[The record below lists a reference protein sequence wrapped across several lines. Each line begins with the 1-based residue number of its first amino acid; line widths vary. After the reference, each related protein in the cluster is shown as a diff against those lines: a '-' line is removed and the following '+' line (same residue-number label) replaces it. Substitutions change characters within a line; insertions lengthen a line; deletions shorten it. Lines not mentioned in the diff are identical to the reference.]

1 MVAHPSRI
9 EAGHPM
15 ALELKQAP
23 KLVQQLVITP
33 QLQQAIRLLQLT
45 RLELVDLIR
54 QEVKENP
61 LLEESE
67 EGKEYA
73 EAEETVTEQSEAE
86 PIPENQ
92 KTQEVKGE
100 GEGAAE
106 FDWENY
112 LENYNHGSYVKQS
125 SQESEE
131 RPSFENFLTK
141 RTTLS
146 DHLNWQLQLSHFTD
160 EEQKVGWWIIGN
172 LDEDGYLKISLEDIG
187 SETQLPLEMVER
199 VLRRMQQFD
208 PVGVAARDL
217 KECLLVQLEQLQV
230 RDPVAEKIVA
240 EFLPLLKNRNHP
252 AIARRLG
259 IPLERVNQA
268 AHLISKLD
276 PKPGKA
282 YGGDV
287 IQEIVPDVYVY
298 KVEGEYVI
306 SLNDEDIPRLK
317 VNQLYRSILTDGRS
331 VLDGDRKYIQE
342 KLRSALWLIRSIH
355 QRQRT
360 VYKVASSIVKFQ
372 RDFLDKGIQFLK
384 PLVLRDVAEDIQ
396 MHESTISRV
405 TNNKYIHT
413 PQGIYELKFFFNTGI
428 TSTQGETLAS
438 ESVKNLLREII
449 TKEDPRKPYSD
460 EKLVQILKEMN
471 IHIARRTI
479 SKYREMMKI
488 LSSNERRKI
497 Q

>member
-1 MVAHPSRI
+1 
-9 EAGHPM
+9 M
-15 ALELKQAP
+15 ALEIKQAP

-45 RLELVDLIR
+45 RLELVDLIS
-54 QEVKENP
+54 QEMKDNP
-61 LLEESE
+61 LLEEAE
-67 EGKEYA
+67 EGREYA
-73 EAEETVTEQSEAE
+73 EAEESVSEKSEGEAPAETE
-86 PIPENQ
+86 
-92 KTQEVKGE
+92 KTPEVKGQ
-100 GEGAAE
+100 GEGADE

-112 LENYNHGSYVKQS
+112 IENYNLSTHYRQS
-125 SQESEE
+125 SSDGEE

-141 RTTLS
+141 RTTLV
-146 DHLNWQLQLSHFTD
+146 DHLSWQLQLSRFT
-160 EEQKVGWWIIGN
+160 EEEHKVGTYIIGN

-187 SETQLPLEMVER
+187 SETQVPLEIVEG
-199 VLRRMQQFD
+199 VLRRIQQFD
-208 PVGVAARDL
+208 PVGVAARNL
-217 KECLLVQLEQLQV
+217 KECLLIQLEQMAV
-230 RDPVAEKIVA
+230 RDPVAEKIVSDH
-240 EFLPLLKNRNHP
+240 LDLLKNRNHP

-259 IPLERVNQA
+259 VSLDRVNQA
-268 AHLISKLD
+268 AYLISKLD
-276 PKPGKA
+276 PKPGRA
-282 YGGDV
+282 FGGEV
-287 IQEIVPDVYVY
+287 IQEIIPDVYVY

-306 SLNDEDIPRLK
+306 YLNDEDIPRLR
-317 VNQLYRSILTDGRS
+317 VNSFYRNILTENHS
-331 VLDGDRKYIQE
+331 VVEGDRKYIQE

-360 VYKVASSIVKFQ
+360 IYKVTKSIIKFQ
-372 RDFLDKGIQFLK
+372 REFLDKGIQFLK
-384 PLVLRDVAEDIQ
+384 PLVLRDVAEDIE

-405 TNNKYIHT
+405 THNKYVHT

-497 Q
+497 L

>member
-1 MVAHPSRI
+1 MVVHPSRV

-15 ALELKQAP
+15 ALELKQTHR
-23 KLVQQLVITP
+23 LVQQLVITP

-45 RLELVDLIR
+45 RLELVDLIS

-67 EGKEYA
+67 EGREYA
-73 EAEETVTEQSEAE
+73 EAEETVTEKSEAE
-86 PIPENQ
+86 PIPESQ
-92 KTQEVKGE
+92 QTQEVKGE

-125 SQESEE
+125 SQESED

-146 DHLNWQLQLSHFTD
+146 DHLNWQLQLSHFTN
-160 EEQKVGWWIIGN
+160 EEQKIGWWIIGN
-172 LDEDGYLKISLEDIG
+172 LDEDGYLKISLEDII

-230 RDPVAEKIVA
+230 RDPVAEKIVS

-268 AHLISKLD
+268 ALLISKLD

-282 YGGDV
+282 YGGEV
-287 IQEIVPDVYVY
+287 TQEITPDVYVI
-298 KVEGEYVI
+298 KVEGEYVVY
-306 SLNDEDIPRLK
+306 LNDEDIPRLR
-317 VNQLYRSILTDGRS
+317 VNASYKNMLTGNQF
-331 VLDGDRKYIQE
+331 VVEADRKYIHE
-342 KLRSALWLIRSIH
+342 KMRSALWLIRSIQ
-355 QRQRT
+355 QRQKT
-360 VYKVASSIVKFQ
+360 VRRVTESIVKFQ

-405 TNNKYIHT
+405 TNNKYVHT

-449 TKEDPRKPYSD
+449 AKEDPKKPYSD

>member
-1 MVAHPSRI
+1 
-9 EAGHPM
+9 M
-15 ALELKQAP
+15 ALEIKQTP

-45 RLELVDLIR
+45 RLELVDMIS
-54 QEVKENP
+54 QEMKENP
-61 LLEESE
+61 LLEEFE

-73 EAEETVTEQSEAE
+73 EVEQALTEKSEGEAL
-86 PIPENQ
+86 PENEL
-92 KTQEVKGE
+92 TREVKGE
-100 GEGAAE
+100 GEGAAD
-106 FDWENY
+106 FDWESY
-112 LENYNHGSYVKQS
+112 LENYNHGSYYKQT
-125 SQESEE
+125 SQDGEE

-160 EEQKVGWWIIGN
+160 VERKIGTWVIGN
-172 LDEDGYLKISLEDIG
+172 LDEDGYLKISLEDI
-187 SETQLPLEMVER
+187 SAETQLSLELVES
-199 VLRRMQQFD
+199 VLRRIQQFD

-217 KECLLVQLEQLQV
+217 KECLLIQLEQFKV
-230 RDPVAEKIVA
+230 RDPIAEKIVS
-240 EFLPLLKNRNHP
+240 EYLPLLKNRNHP

-259 IPLERVNQA
+259 VPLERVNQA

-282 YGGDV
+282 YGGEV
-287 IQEIVPDVYVY
+287 TQEIIPDVYVY

-317 VNQLYRSILTDGRS
+317 VNAFYRSILTDSGS
-331 VLDGDRKYIQE
+331 VLEGDRRYIQE

-360 VYKVASSIVKFQ
+360 IYKVAKSIVKFQ

-405 TNNKYIHT
+405 TNNKFVHT

-449 TKEDPRKPYSD
+449 AKEDPRKPYSD

>member
-1 MVAHPSRI
+1 
-9 EAGHPM
+9 
-15 ALELKQAP
+15 
-23 KLVQQLVITP
+23 
-33 QLQQAIRLLQLT
+33 
-45 RLELVDLIR
+45 
-54 QEVKENP
+54 
-61 LLEESE
+61 
-67 EGKEYA
+67 
-73 EAEETVTEQSEAE
+73 
-86 PIPENQ
+86 
-92 KTQEVKGE
+92 
-100 GEGAAE
+100 
-106 FDWENY
+106 
-112 LENYNHGSYVKQS
+112 
-125 SQESEE
+125 
-131 RPSFENFLTK
+131 
-141 RTTLS
+141 
-146 DHLNWQLQLSHFTD
+146 
-160 EEQKVGWWIIGN
+160 
-172 LDEDGYLKISLEDIG
+172 
-187 SETQLPLEMVER
+187 
-199 VLRRMQQFD
+199 MQQFD

-230 RDPVAEKIVA
+230 RDPVAEKIVS

-268 AHLISKLD
+268 ALLISKLD

-287 IQEIVPDVYVY
+287 VQEIIPDVYVY

-317 VNQLYRSILTDGRS
+317 VNQLYRSILTDDRS

-372 RDFLDKGIQFLK
+372 RNFLDKGIQFLK

-449 TKEDPRKPYSD
+449 AKEDPRKPYSD
-460 EKLVQILKEMN
+460 EKLVQILKELN